1 MALSSI
7 MSVRRASAVLPPLAA
22 TAAPIGR
29 LPSSIDFE
37 VLGGVG
43 AELSMPINTM
53 RVFVQKVREAQG
65 VSEQQMNEL
74 DEAIESAMQ
83 IARNSQQIARLAE
96 GRLRQSHEKVCLDVV
111 LKQALERLG
120 EKGIAFTSNIKP
132 VEIIVDAALLASLIE
147 AAVSWGADQGQPV
160 AASLHIK
167 SWPEYALLHI
177 KVASPQAGTAETS
190 QADSLNW
197 HLLTYLAQAMG
208 VKLERELSA
217 ETGVTLLL
225 EFSRTVRSLEGLT
238 TTEVHTGE
246 ESVFQGTRSM
256 AGQRLLLVAND
267 MLVRSAVEEAGRL
280 LGLRVDAV
288 SAVARARDH
297 LKLETPHLI
306 IIDERLRDNDF
317 DILINEVRV
326 LNPDIGLVE
335 VANAPNVFEISSWM
349 DNSVT
354 RLGRDVLR
362 AKLPCVLS
370 LELARAL

>member
-7 MSVRRASAVLPPLAA
+7 ISNRRATAKLPPLPVI
-22 TAAPIGR
+22 APLGR
-29 LPSSIDFE
+29 LPSAIDFE
-37 VLGGVG
+37 LLGEIG
-43 AELSMPINTM
+43 AELSMPLNTM

-65 VSEQQMNEL
+65 VSEQQMDEL
-74 DEAIESAMQ
+74 AGAIESANQ

-111 LKQALERLG
+111 LKQALARLDG
-120 EKGIAFTSNIKP
+120 QGIAFTSNIKP
-132 VEIIVDAALLASLIE
+132 VEIIVDAALLSSLVE
-147 AAVSWGADQGQPV
+147 AAVNWGAAQGQPV
-160 AASLHIK
+160 MASLHIK

-177 KVASPQAGTAETS
+177 NAASPQAGTAETS

-217 ETGVTLLL
+217 ETGSTLVL
-225 EFSRTVRSLEGLT
+225 EFPRTVRSLEGLT
-238 TTEVHTGE
+238 ATEVHTGE
-246 ESVFQGTRSM
+246 ESVFQGTKSM
-256 AGQRLLLVAND
+256 AGQRLLLIAND
-267 MLVRSAVEEAGRL
+267 MLVRAAVEEAGRL

-288 SAVARARDH
+288 SAVSRARDH
-297 LKLETPHLI
+297 LKLEAPHLI
-306 IIDERLRDNDF
+306 IIDERLRDGDF
-317 DILINEVRV
+317 NLLVNEVRE

-335 VANAPNVFEISSWM
+335 IANAPNVFEISSWL
-349 DNSVT
+349 DNSMT